1 MRHVGHALPRPGG
14 LPGGLGPAKQ
24 EAAPGNAKMTRCY
37 CETPFAEFTLKR
49 SEGLKGK
56 LRDQ

>member
-1 MRHVGHALPRPGG
+1 MRLVGHALPRPGG
-14 LPGGLGPAKQ
+14 LGPGPAKQ

-37 CETPFAEFTLKR
+37 CETPFAEFTLER